1 MARRLATKGTK
12 ITKERHKERFVSF
25 VRFVANVFVGFVA
38 GVACA
43 GPPEFDLLIRGGDVF
58 DGSGQ
63 PSQKA
68 DVGIKGDRITAI
80 GNLADRRAGQVIDAV
95 GKAVAPGFIDAR
107 GQSGTALLADG
118 SGESHV
124 RQGITSE
131 IIGEATSPAFW
142 TKGTADVDG
151 LRRLGVQ
158 FDWNGVEGYFRKLE
172 DHGTSINLGTLVPA
186 AMAWRE
192 AVGPAERPA
201 TADERGRMDAWV
213 DEAMRAGG
221 LGLSSASTDR
231 SESLVGKEEL
241 TLLARVAARRG
252 GIYAAQVST
261 RGSRVDQAV
270 REAVEIGQRAKLPV
284 VIHDLELKDR
294 RNWGTMS
301 RVGGIIYQAI
311 ARGEIVSAIQS
322 PYTAVSGGLDAVLP
336 RRAREGGRERMLL
349 ALKDPAA
356 RARMKKDIE
365 TGVDGPDA
373 LVATAGFEGIQIA
386 RVPPDTDQSVVG
398 KRVTDVAAA
407 RGENPV
413 DTIFRLLLQTDVR
426 VDALYHLVS
435 EDDIR
440 TAMQYGTVMFGTG
453 TAAVR
458 PEGEVGQSRPHPAA
472 YGTFPR
478 VLGHYVR
485 EEHVIELREAVRRM
499 TSVPA
504 GQFKIAQRG
513 LLRQGF
519 HADVV
524 VFNPQTVGDRAT
536 YETLYE
542 YPTGIDYVIVNGV
555 ITVTPKGHTG
565 ARAGRRLVRV
575 SP

>member
-1 MARRLATKGTK
+1 VVSGVRAAIVAALAL
-12 ITKERHKERFVSF
+12 
-25 VRFVANVFVGFVA
+25 VA
-38 GVACA
+38 ACA
-43 GPPEFDLLIRGGDVF
+43 GPPEFDLVIRGGDVF

-63 PSQKA
+63 PSQRA
-68 DVGIKGDRITAI
+68 DIGIKGDRISAI
-80 GNLADRRAGQVIDAV
+80 GNLAGRRAGQVIDAV

-107 GQSGTALLADG
+107 GRSGTGLLADG

-131 IIGEATSPAFW
+131 IIGEAMSPAFW
-142 TKGTADVDG
+142 TMETADVDG
-151 LRRLGVQ
+151 LRRLGLQ

-172 DHGTSINLGTLVPA
+172 DHGTSINVGTLVPA

-192 AVGPAERPA
+192 AVGPAERAA

-221 LGLSSASTDR
+221 LGLSSASIDR
-231 SESLVGKEEL
+231 SASFVGKEEL
-241 TLLARVAARRG
+241 TSLARVASRRG
-252 GIYAAQVST
+252 GVYAAQVST
-261 RGSRVDQAV
+261 RGSQVDEAV
-270 REAVEIGQRAKLPV
+270 REAIEIGREAKLPV
-284 VIHDLELKDR
+284 IIHDLELKGR

-301 RVGGIIYQAI
+301 RVGGLIYQAI

-336 RRAREGGRERMLL
+336 RWAREGGRERILL
-349 ALKDPAA
+349 TLKDPAA

-365 TGVDGPDA
+365 TGVDGPDT

-386 RVPPDTDQSVVG
+386 RVPAETDQSVVG
-398 KRVTDVAAA
+398 KRVTVIATA

-413 DTIFRLLLQTDVR
+413 DTVFRLLLQTSDR
-426 VDALYHLVS
+426 VDALYHVVS

-440 TAMQYGTVMFGTG
+440 TAMQYGPVMFGTG

-458 PEGEVGQSRPHPAA
+458 PEGEAGEARPHPAA
-472 YGTFPR
+472 YGMFPR

-485 EEHVIELREAVRRM
+485 EQHVIELREAVRRM

-504 GQFKIAQRG
+504 GQFKIARRG
-513 LLRQGF
+513 LVRQGF

-524 VFNPQTVGDRAT
+524 VFDPRTVGDRAT
-536 YETLYE
+536 YEKLYE

-565 ARAGRRLVRV
+565 ARAGRRLVRFV
-575 SP
+575 P